1 MSPSSFDPG
10 LTQTFAGRIR
20 RTLEKDGPFNVHRIG
35 ALRDRDLY
43 LKMINASWTKFFTFV
58 VLAFVIT
65 NLFFATVYYM
75 AGDDKIEGTV
85 TNTGGGIFL
94 RDFFFSVHTLT
105 TVGYGN
111 VVPHGFFTNAVAA
124 LEALTGLLG
133 FAVATGMLYGRFSR
147 PAARIL
153 YSENALVAPYHGIT
167 SLQFRIANRRS
178 NELMELEASVLL
190 MTVVGSPEDL
200 RREYKL
206 LNLERRTVFFF
217 PLTWT
222 IVHPID
228 QDSPLYGKTAD
239 DLAQAQ
245 TEFLILIKGFDDTFS
260 QSVHSRYSYRHE
272 DLVWN
277 AKFSQAFSVNDQGEM
292 VLDLPRVSSYTN
304 VPAAIQDSRSAVSN
318 S

>member
-1 MSPSSFDPG
+1 MNPSSFDPG
-10 LTQTFAGRIR
+10 LTQTFAGKIR
-20 RTLEKDGPFNVHRIG
+20 RTIERDGSFNVHRIG
-35 ALRDRDLY
+35 RLRDRDLY
-43 LKMINASWTKFFTFV
+43 LKMINGSWTRFFSFV
-58 VLAFVIT
+58 VAAFLVT

-75 AGDDKIEGTV
+75 AGEDKIEGTV

-111 VVPHGFFTNAVAA
+111 VVPHGFFTNMVAA

-153 YSENALVAPYHGIT
+153 YSEKALIAPYQGIT

-190 MTVVGSPEDL
+190 MTVIGPPEAL
-200 RREYKL
+200 RRDYKL

-228 QDSPLYGKTAD
+228 EDSPLYGKTAD

-260 QSVHSRYSYRHE
+260 QAVHSRYSYRHE

-292 VLDLPRVSSYTN
+292 VLDLPQVSSYTT